1 MSSKDIGAFID
12 NILNQLNSPNLTLT
26 SDIMNDLSVLQNL
39 VNQNKTTITNDLTNV
54 VQNLAN
60 NQMSLILAGKIEPSQ
75 DTLDLFD
82 TSFDL
87 IM

>member
-12 NILNQLNSPNLTLT
+12 NILKQLNSPNLTLT

-39 VNQNKTTITNDLTNV
+39 VNQNKTTISNDLTNV

-75 DTLDLFD
+75 DTLDLSD

>member
-26 SDIMNDLSVLQNL
+26 SDIINDLSVLQNL
-39 VNQNKTTITNDLTNV
+39 VNQNKTTISNDLTNV

>member
-12 NILNQLNSPNLTLT
+12 NILKQLNSPNLTLT

-39 VNQNKTTITNDLTNV
+39 VNQNKTTISNDLTNV

>member
-12 NILNQLNSPNLTLT
+12 NILKQLNSPNLTLT

-39 VNQNKTTITNDLTNV
+39 VNQNKTTISNDLTNV

-75 DTLDLFD
+75 DTLDLYD
-82 TSFDL
+82 TTFDL

>member
-39 VNQNKTTITNDLTNV
+39 VNQNKTTISNDLTNV